1 MTPEGCST
9 DMLCMWCILKQG
21 FPLLSVLSCVFSSFS
36 FFILAVQELLCGTES
51 CKGPDDKHRGVD
63 SLHMRLLFHSAA
75 KEHSKE
81 RERLGTAAG
90 CTAALCVEQLGWE
103 YNAESCLHLILVSR

>member
-1 MTPEGCST
+1 MGMDRARAQTT
-9 DMLCMWCILKQG
+9 N
-21 FPLLSVLSCVFSSFS
+21 
-36 FFILAVQELLCGTES
+36 
-51 CKGPDDKHRGVD
+51 RGVD

-90 CTAALCVEQLGWE
+90 CAAALCVERLGPVSTQCWCH
-103 YNAESCLHLILVSR
+103 ASCSLLSIL